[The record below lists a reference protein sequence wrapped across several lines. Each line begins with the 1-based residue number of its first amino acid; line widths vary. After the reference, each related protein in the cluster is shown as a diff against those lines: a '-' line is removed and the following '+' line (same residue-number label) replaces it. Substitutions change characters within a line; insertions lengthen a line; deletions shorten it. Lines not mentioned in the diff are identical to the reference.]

1 MSPPVSSTIVRTVL
15 RVVPGPRSARARILT
30 VAALATALAS
40 AGRRLWLA
48 RAARRFAA
56 VRGPRFERPAVALLP
71 VVAGDGVASAPA
83 SSARAATSGRPAPGL
98 HGPDVVDGTVASDA
112 PDAPDAPTGS
122 PS

>member
-1 MSPPVSSTIVRTVL
+1 MSPPASSTIVRTAL
-15 RVVPGPRSARARILT
+15 RVVPGRRSTGARILT

-71 VVAGDGVASAPA
+71 AAGASGPA
-83 SSARAATSGRPAPGL
+83 ARRSAVT
-98 HGPDVVDGTVASDA
+98 PD
-112 PDAPDAPTGS
+112 
-122 PS
+122 PSTEDPS